1 MEFRNLFAVAAIA
14 CLVPFLVS
22 CEDDATSA
30 PDASSDKVKET
41 VRDSVVV
48 RDSIVIRDSVIIRD
62 SVVYRDSVRLVDS
75 VKYVDSVRVVDSLDI
90 KDSVHSADS
99 VHVQDTARVADSLQV
114 GDSIAVVEPVTAFVP
129 LKSVFEDLAEGEK
142 VVAVLRH
149 AERGDDHSS
158 TGPLN
163 DNGVEQA
170 LSLGESLR
178 GGSDIYFAASPAT
191 RTHQT
196 CSNIAKG
203 MGLSDTLA
211 DTLEFLG
218 GTWFVKDTAKYSEY
232 KNDHGGSWK
241 VTSRWLYEGRYA
253 DAFYELAPRTAEYLD
268 DNIIPAFERSGK
280 SMGILISHDLLIIPV
295 VAYYSDNSIDM
306 NYYTSRKWLNY
317 LAGFAVVL
325 KPDGTRKFYAVKG
338 LDAGT
343 MKKE

>member
-1 MEFRNLFAVAAIA
+1 M
-14 CLVPFLVS
+14 
-22 CEDDATSA
+22 
-30 PDASSDKVKET
+30 
-41 VRDSVVV
+41 
-48 RDSIVIRDSVIIRD
+48 
-62 SVVYRDSVRLVDS
+62 
-75 VKYVDSVRVVDSLDI
+75 
-90 KDSVHSADS
+90 
-99 VHVQDTARVADSLQV
+99 
-114 GDSIAVVEPVTAFVP
+114 
-129 LKSVFEDLAEGEK
+129 
-142 VVAVLRH
+142 
-149 AERGDDHSS
+149 
-158 TGPLN
+158 
-163 DNGVEQA
+163 EQA

-196 CSNIAKG
+196 CHNIAKG

-232 KNDHGGSWK
+232 KSDHGGSWK

-268 DNIIPAFERSGK
+268 DNIIPAFEWSGK